1 MKKLI
6 IIIIIPLLLVS
17 NAKAEESAPTAA
29 HIKDSKIWILD
40 SPSEWPAMIRPG
52 IMGGGGRTIYYSD
65 FLIPAVG
72 TENLLVFINPKLNWD
87 DHDANE
93 QNIGIGLRHMAFEE
107 NVILGANLYYD
118 FFKSYYGNRFE
129 QWGFGVEALSR
140 WVDVRANF
148 YFPQSSKIVLDQEIT
163 HEFASRSLNK
173 LTTSTYEE
181 PMQGVDYE
189 AGALI
194 PFISDYVETRAFIG
208 GYNYTADLGPDI
220 NGIKARLEI
229 MPIPLLT
236 LDVKV
241 SNDNVSSTEAYVG
254 GYVTLP
260 FSIGNMLKSGNPFE
274 SMEKFFSFGK
284 GARPLRDRMTDMV
297 MRDMDVLV
305 KEITPAPVETKV
317 IDGLTYVDNSNTTGI
332 EDGSYEHPYRTIQE
346 GVDNAFGDKWV
357 YVRQG
362 NDGYNEVV
370 KLSDDTVLWGSGYD
384 GGFKGILATGYPVID
399 GTGLPGDSS
408 LVTIRDNNTVMGL
421 HLQNAPSNGIIFTDG
436 ITSTGTINNNIIK
449 DSGWDGINLS
459 NNTGTISGFTISDN
473 SITGSYWRGIDLSN
487 NSGTMQNFSILNNIA
502 CDSQGGGGDESFDT
516 GGIIAVE
523 NTGTMS
529 GFTISGNI
537 ANGYLGGG
545 GISFGYNMGTLSD
558 FIISNNECN
567 INSYG
572 LYLHGNGS
580 PHGVA
585 IMKNFTISDN
595 TFNGNGFVGIDLV
608 DNGSRK
614 GDGDMINFI
623 ISRNTVNENH
633 LRGIIIGNGSEHYG
647 TMSDFIFSEN
657 TISNNG
663 KDGMSLSFNGGNP
676 ISLGSRGIM
685 TNFTFTGNTITGNGY
700 KYPSSSGGYGIII
713 DDNGLN
719 GYGEMSGFVFSRN
732 IISDNRSNGININAN
747 GSNGEGVMKNFSF
760 TYNSINNNKINGI
773 SITRNGE
780 RGGIGTM
787 SDFTI
792 SHNTITGSG
801 HYGIN
806 LSENSGTMT
815 GFTISNNSIK
825 DSGWDG
831 INLSENTGT
840 ISGFTISDNSIT
852 GSYWRGIDL
861 SNNSGTMQ
869 NFNILNNIAC
879 DSQGGGSISDYVG
892 GIIGVSN
899 TGTMSGFTISGNTAN
914 GYEGGTGISFY
925 KNKGKIEGFL
935 ISDNTCNLNTEGL
948 SLGGNARPGGVAVM
962 KDFTISGNTFN
973 DNGFVGLTFFDN
985 GSEGDGDMSNFT
997 ISGNTI
1003 NGNQMTGINLSTN
1016 GSNGY
1021 GIMTGFVLSGNT
1033 INNNGLIGIDISYNG
1048 GNPIYFSN
1056 RGIMENFTF
1065 TENTIT
1071 GNGFRSLSPSGGD
1084 GILISDNGLRG
1095 EGTMSGFV
1103 FSGNIIS
1110 DNRSNGIRIKDN
1122 GYQGTGTI
1130 ENFTFMHNTLSNN
1143 HANGITMTGNGDRG
1157 GTGTIDNFTFTRNT
1171 IIGNYQNGMVFN
1183 NEAGGTMS
1191 RINLGDGVSGGY
1203 NSIYANNIEGG
1214 AYYDIDNQTL
1224 TNINAQNNWWGTT
1237 DSKIIE
1243 ANINSKDNI
1252 TYSPYLHSEP

>member
-6 IIIIIPLLLVS
+6 IIIILPLLLVS

-52 IMGGGGRTIYYSD
+52 IMGGGGRSIYYSD

-107 NVILGANLYYD
+107 NIILGANLYYD
-118 FFKSYYGNRFE
+118 FLKSYYGNRFE
-129 QWGFGVEALSR
+129 QWGFGVEALSK

-148 YFPQSSKIVLDQEIT
+148 YFPQSSKIVLEQEIT

-181 PMQGVDYE
+181 PMQGIDYE

-220 NGIKARLEI
+220 NGVKARLEI

-241 SNDNVSSTEAYVG
+241 SNDNVSSTETYVG
-254 GYVTLP
+254 GYVTVP

-274 SMEKFFSFGK
+274 GLKKFFSFGK

-305 KEITPAPVETKV
+305 NEITPAPVETKV
-317 IDGLTYVDNSNTTGI
+317 IDGITYVDNSNTTGI

-362 NDGYNEVV
+362 NAGYNEVV

-399 GTGLPGDSS
+399 GTGLPGDAS
-408 LVTIRDNNTVMGL
+408 LVTIRDNNKVMGL
-421 HLQNAPSNGIIFTDG
+421 HLQNAPGNGIIFTDG

-459 NNTGTISGFTISDN
+459 ENSGTISGFTISDN

-502 CDSQGGGGDESFDT
+502 CDSQGGG
-516 GGIIAVE
+516 
-523 NTGTMS
+523 
-529 GFTISGNI
+529 
-537 ANGYLGGG
+537 
-545 GISFGYNMGTLSD
+545 
-558 FIISNNECN
+558 
-567 INSYG
+567 
-572 LYLHGNGS
+572 
-580 PHGVA
+580 
-585 IMKNFTISDN
+585 
-595 TFNGNGFVGIDLV
+595 
-608 DNGSRK
+608 
-614 GDGDMINFI
+614 
-623 ISRNTVNENH
+623 
-633 LRGIIIGNGSEHYG
+633 
-647 TMSDFIFSEN
+647 
-657 TISNNG
+657 
-663 KDGMSLSFNGGNP
+663 
-676 ISLGSRGIM
+676 
-685 TNFTFTGNTITGNGY
+685 
-700 KYPSSSGGYGIII
+700 
-713 DDNGLN
+713 
-719 GYGEMSGFVFSRN
+719 
-732 IISDNRSNGININAN
+732 
-747 GSNGEGVMKNFSF
+747 
-760 TYNSINNNKINGI
+760 SI
-773 SITRNGE
+773 
-780 RGGIGTM
+780 
-787 SDFTI
+787 
-792 SHNTITGSG
+792 
-801 HYGIN
+801 
-806 LSENSGTMT
+806 L
-815 GFTISNNSIK
+815 
-825 DSGWDG
+825 
-831 INLSENTGT
+831 
-840 ISGFTISDNSIT
+840 
-852 GSYWRGIDL
+852 
-861 SNNSGTMQ
+861 
-869 NFNILNNIAC
+869 
-879 DSQGGGSISDYVG
+879 DYVG

-1021 GIMTGFVLSGNT
+1021 GTMTDFVFSGNT

-1048 GNPIYFSN
+1048 GNPISFSN

-1084 GILISDNGLRG
+1084 GIQISDNGLRG
-1095 EGTMSGFV
+1095 DGTMSGFV

-1130 ENFTFMHNTLSNN
+1130 ENFTFTHNTLSNN

-1157 GTGTIDNFTFTRNT
+1157 GTGTIENFTFTHNA
-1171 IIGNYQNGMVFN
+1171 IIGNYQNGIHLDN
-1183 NEAGGTMS
+1183 AAGGTMS
-1191 RINLGDGVSGGY
+1191 GISLGDGVSGGY

-1224 TNINAQNNWWGTT
+1224 TNISAQNNWWGTT